1 MRLVEDVR
9 ASLNQAPDAL
19 STKRY
24 LLELVEVILYR
35 LHLQSELGAWEL
47 DHLAK
52 AIVYL
57 RMNIGSADTHFSTSW
72 LSAAEVS
79 IVKSLVPHDKLDDDN
94 EAHASQL
101 KHVSYEQLMGEIQS
115 LRDLLPSDR

>member
-24 LLELVEVILYR
+24 LLELVEVILFR
-35 LHLQSELGAWEL
+35 LHLQSELGPWEL
-47 DHLAK
+47 DHLSK
-52 AIVYL
+52 AISYL
-57 RMNIGSADTHFSTSW
+57 RMNIGSAETHFSTSW

-79 IVKSLVPHDKLDDDN
+79 IVKSLVPHDKLDGDTDS
-94 EAHASQL
+94 HTSQL
-101 KHVSYEQLMGEIQS
+101 KQVSYDQLMSEIQS